1 MSKIKGTSMA
11 MFADLISDYES
22 DTFSASG
29 SEITP
34 AEAIEVAQRI
44 LAVWID
50 DRLDGV
56 IIDGTLAEVRESHD
70 SAN

>member
-22 DTFSASG
+22 DTFTASG
-29 SEITP
+29 SAITP

-56 IIDGTLAEVRESHD
+56 IIDGVLAELREEKE
-70 SAN
+70 